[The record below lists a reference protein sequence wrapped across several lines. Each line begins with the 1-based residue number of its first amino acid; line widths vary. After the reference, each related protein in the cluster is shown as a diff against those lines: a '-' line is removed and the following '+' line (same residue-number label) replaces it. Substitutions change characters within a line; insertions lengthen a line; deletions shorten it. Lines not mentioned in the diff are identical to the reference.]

1 MFKNLRPGTR
11 KAQVWLFVSV
21 ILLIV
26 QIVAFGFSQAALYRF
41 YASNTG
47 NVSDNQTWVVSQ
59 LEVDYQ
65 NLNAS
70 LLQARLQAEKLG
82 NQKIPSDMWSDVLL
96 AFDIYYSRVGIV
108 ANQVKLLEAKGDVP
122 ANYESYI
129 SLIKNNRTEVSRV
142 LDSVDVPDRQTIQRT
157 MALLAKVEAPIR
169 ELAVDTLLVLS
180 QRADFESRTARNY
193 LQFNV
198 TVSVL
203 AIALLVAV
211 SATILAML
219 KDSRNQYA
227 KLKKV
232 SSSQDQLI
240 RQIPR
245 AFFLTDKQGMILR
258 SNRVVEKLLGWSETE
273 ALGRKIWEI
282 IPRKRRKYWK
292 AEHQAFIQIDLEPGH
307 STTVRDIAVDKY
319 GNRFPVEIL
328 VMHLQ
333 DAGRSAYLFIV
344 RSIALEQ
351 RAMRALRRDRTAAH
365 KKATR
370 NSRVLSVMSH
380 EMRTPLHGVIAA
392 LDLAKQ
398 QNLTSEGEK
407 LIDVALESSKAALSY
422 ADDAMKLVGIELNP
436 LVAEKTEFSP
446 RDVIREVVEML
457 RPAAVNQGNRVL
469 TELGS
474 DVDITI
480 LGQAELLRH
489 SVSNLL
495 SNAIKFTKNGKIT
508 VKLLPS
514 AEPNTLRVEVTD
526 TGIGI
531 TPEQQGMI
539 FSDYMT
545 QSDQVSGSWQGAGL
559 GLGLFK
565 RAVSIMGG
573 QFGVE
578 SALGRG
584 SIFWFTF
591 PIQLAESEESS
602 AEKAEGRSEI
612 ALPKTLKLLVVDDN
626 NLNLN
631 LLGRMLDKL
640 EINYELAS
648 GGKEALE
655 KASTTFF
662 DVILLDIGMPELDG
676 YAVAREIRKKSS
688 SQNAHIIAFTADSSV
703 DQNSDFFKSSGM
715 NDLLLKPLTT
725 QGLHTKLIQFYTDK
739 IKNDPTTPPTST
751 GVLDKDIIDQLLA
764 LDGFSGLAPLIQSLV
779 DQAMDAHE
787 SLEASSNEDLLE
799 LSPLFHDLA
808 GAAAMMGATRI
819 SEIARECETTLS
831 QEATRTHELELN
843 LRDAVESTKTEFAM
857 LQMRFG
863 G

>member
-70 LLQARLQAEKLG
+70 LLQARLEAEKLG

-211 SATILAML
+211 SATIAAML
-219 KDSRNQYA
+219 RDSRNQYA
-227 KLKKV
+227 KLQKV

-398 QNLTSEGEK
+398 QNLTSESEK
-407 LIDVALESSKAALSY
+407 LIDVALESSRAALSY
-422 ADDAMKLVGIELNP
+422 ADDAIKLVGIELNP
-436 LVAEKTEFSP
+436 QNTEKTKFSP
-446 RDVIREVVEML
+446 RDIIREVVEMV
-457 RPAAVNQGNRVL
+457 RPAATIQGNRIL
-469 TELGS
+469 TELGR

-480 LGQAELLRH
+480 FGQAELLRH

-495 SNAIKFTKNGKIT
+495 SNAIKFTKNGTIT
-508 VKLLPS
+508 VKLLS
-514 AEPNTLRVEVTD
+514 NAGPNTLRVEVTD

-531 TPEQQGMI
+531 TLEQQEMI

-545 QSDQVSGSWQGAGL
+545 QSGQLSSSWQGSGL

-565 RAVSIMGG
+565 RAVSVMGG

-578 SALGRG
+578 SALGKG
-584 SIFWFTF
+584 SLFWFTF
-591 PIQLAESEESS
+591 PIQLAEYEESP
-602 AEKAEGRSEI
+602 AEKTEAPSEI

-626 NLNLN
+626 HLNLN
-631 LLGRMLDKL
+631 LLAKMLDTL
-640 EINYELAS
+640 GLSYELAS
-648 GGKEALE
+648 AGTEALE
-655 KASTTFF
+655 KASRTFF

-676 YAVAREIRKKSS
+676 YDVAREIRKKSS

-715 NDLLLKPLTT
+715 NGLLLKPVTT
-725 QGLHTKLIQFYTDK
+725 QDLHMKLIQFYTESM
-739 IKNDPTTPPTST
+739 KNDPTPAPTST
-751 GVLDKDIIDQLLA
+751 GVLDKDVIDELLA
-764 LDGFSGLAPLIQSLV
+764 LDGFTGLAPLIRSLQ
-779 DQAMDAHE
+779 DQAMDTLK
-787 SLEASSNEDLLE
+787 SFEASSNEDLPA
-799 LSPLFHDLA
+799 LSPRFHDLS
-808 GAAAMMGATRI
+808 GAAAMMGATGLA
-819 SEIARECETTLS
+819 EIARECETACT
-831 QEATRTHELELN
+831 QEDKPTHDLKLN
-843 LRDAVESTKTEFAM
+843 LRDAIERTKIEFTI
-857 LQMRFG
+857 LEKRLG